1 MQTLAWIAAITLL
14 VTSIGLLISRNWR
27 TSLTLLSIQYL
38 AMFILLL
45 IRLPIGLASVKVVSG
60 WMSAAILG
68 MTRSGL
74 TGREAVD
81 EEGIWPRGRLFRV
94 FMAGAIGILVAGAT
108 PTVESLMADAGNA
121 ITGGSL
127 ILIAMGLL
135 HLGIT
140 TQIMRVTLG
149 LLTVLTGFEILYS
162 TVEGSA
168 LVIALLAIITL
179 GIALVGSY
187 LMIAAG
193 ASTSET
199 ESL

>member
-1 MQTLAWIAAITLL
+1 MQILAWIAAVTLL
-14 VTSIGLLISRNWR
+14 VSSIGLLISRNWR
-27 TSLTLLSIQYL
+27 TSITLLSIQYL

-45 IRLPIGLASVKVVSG
+45 LRLPIGLASVKVVSG

-74 TGREAVD
+74 TGNDAVD

-94 FMAGAIGILVAGAT
+94 FMAGVVGILVLGAT
-108 PTVESLMADAGNA
+108 PAVENLMADAGIA

-140 TQIMRVTLG
+140 SQVMRVTLG

-187 LMIAAG
+187 LMIATG
-193 ASTSET
+193 SSKTET
-199 ESL
+199 GSL